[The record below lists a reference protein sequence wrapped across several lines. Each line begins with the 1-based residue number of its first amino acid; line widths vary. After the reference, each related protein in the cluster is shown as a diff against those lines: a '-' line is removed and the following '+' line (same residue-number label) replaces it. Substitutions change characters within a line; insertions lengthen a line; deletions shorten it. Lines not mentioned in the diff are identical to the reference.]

1 MLTVQWPA
9 LTLEKRIALMSVP
22 VDGRIPVVIDS
33 DTYNEI
39 DDQIAIAWAYL
50 HPERIDLQA
59 VYAAPFTNHFFG
71 EGNSH
76 TDVNDPAI
84 GMTLS
89 FEEIHRVFERLPT
102 HPPLP
107 EILKGA
113 TRYLSDSET
122 PECTPAVA
130 DLISRARAATQ
141 TLQVLSIGAPT
152 NIANALLIAPDI
164 INKIHLIW
172 LGGNSH
178 DWKDNQEFNL
188 MQDIAAS
195 RVLFDS
201 GVPLTQIP
209 CFGVANCMA
218 TSVAE
223 MQFYFTNTSRIGHYF
238 AEIAPRCPW
247 IGFASRKVIWDI
259 TTVGYVLDPSW
270 YTCQYLPAPL
280 VNDNL
285 NWSFDNRRHLIRVVK
300 FIERDNLFK
309 DLFRKIIDADKEP
322 QCKF

>member
-1 MLTVQWPA
+1 MLTAQWPA
-9 LTLEKRIALMSVP
+9 LTLEKRISLMSIP
-22 VDGRIPVVIDS
+22 EGGRVPVVIDS

-89 FEEIHRVFERLPT
+89 FEEIHRVFEKLPACQA
-102 HPPLP
+102 LP
-107 EILKGA
+107 EIFKGA
-113 TRYLSDSET
+113 TRYLTGSDM
-122 PECTPAVA
+122 PECSPAVT
-130 DLISRARAATQ
+130 DLISRARSATQ

-152 NIANALLIAPDI
+152 NIANALLLAPDI
-164 INKIHLIW
+164 IEKIHLIW

-201 GVPLTQIP
+201 GVALTQVP

-218 TSVAE
+218 TSVPE
-223 MQFYFTNTSRIGHYF
+223 MQFYFANTSRIGRYF

-259 TTVGYVLDPSW
+259 TTVGFVLNPGW
-270 YTCQYLPAPL
+270 YTCQYQPAPL
-280 VNDNL
+280 INDNL

-309 DLFRKIIDADKEP
+309 DLFRKIIDADKER
-322 QCKF
+322 

>member
-1 MLTVQWPA
+1 MLTTQWPA
-9 LTLEKRIALMSVP
+9 LTLEKRVSLMSVP
-22 VDGRIPVVIDS
+22 TSGRIPVVIDS

-50 HPERIDLQA
+50 RSDRIDLQA

-71 EGNSH
+71 EGSSH
-76 TDVNDPAI
+76 TYVDNPAT

-89 FEEIHRVFERLPT
+89 YEEIHQVFEKLPLRQ
-102 HPPLP
+102 PQPA
-107 EILKGA
+107 IFKGA
-113 TRYLSDSET
+113 TRYLTNSDA
-122 PECTPAVA
+122 PECSPAVA

-164 INKIHLIW
+164 IEKIHLIW
-172 LGGNSH
+172 LGGNSYE
-178 DWKDNQEFNL
+178 WKDNQEFNL
-188 MQDIAAS
+188 MQDIVAS

-201 GVPLTQIP
+201 GVALTQIP

-218 TSVAE
+218 TSVPE

-259 TTVGYVLDPSW
+259 TTVGYILDPQW
-270 YTCQYLPAPL
+270 YTCEYRPAPL
-280 VNDNL
+280 INDTL

-300 FIERDNLFK
+300 FIERDNLFN
-309 DLFRKIIDADKEP
+309 DLFRKIIDADKE
-322 QCKF
+322 

>member
-1 MLTVQWPA
+1 MLTTQWPA
-9 LTLEKRIALMSVP
+9 LTLEKRVSLMSVP
-22 VDGRIPVVIDS
+22 TSGRIPVVIDS

-50 HPERIDLQA
+50 RSDRIDLQA

-71 EGNSH
+71 EGSSH
-76 TDVNDPAI
+76 TYVDNPAT

-89 FEEIHRVFERLPT
+89 YEEIHQVFEKLPLRQ
-102 HPPLP
+102 PQPA
-107 EILKGA
+107 IFKGA
-113 TRYLSDSET
+113 TRYLTNSDA
-122 PECTPAVA
+122 PECSLAVA

-164 INKIHLIW
+164 IEKIHLIW
-172 LGGNSH
+172 LGGNSYE
-178 DWKDNQEFNL
+178 WKDNQEFNL
-188 MQDIAAS
+188 MQDIVAS

-201 GVPLTQIP
+201 GVALTQIP

-218 TSVAE
+218 TSVPE

-259 TTVGYVLDPSW
+259 TTVGYILDPQW
-270 YTCQYLPAPL
+270 YTCEYRPAPL
-280 VNDNL
+280 INDTL

-300 FIERDNLFK
+300 FIERDNLFN
-309 DLFRKIIDADKEP
+309 DLFRKIIDADKE
-322 QCKF
+322 